1 MIQRKQTLFLMQIA
15 FLAISFLFVP
25 VQFFGIPTS
34 LHVKMLPLNG
44 EIYSST
50 SGHLAA
56 IGLNFLGLVIAVAT
70 IFLYRKRDLQVKLC
84 YLLMVIYIIIPAM
97 VAFCPFIEM
106 KDVAQKA
113 EVNIFTYIISA
124 VCVISAYF
132 AARFVKKDIE
142 LLKNSERIR

>member
-106 KDVAQKA
+106 KGVAQKA
-113 EVNIFTYIISA
+113 EVNIFAYIISA